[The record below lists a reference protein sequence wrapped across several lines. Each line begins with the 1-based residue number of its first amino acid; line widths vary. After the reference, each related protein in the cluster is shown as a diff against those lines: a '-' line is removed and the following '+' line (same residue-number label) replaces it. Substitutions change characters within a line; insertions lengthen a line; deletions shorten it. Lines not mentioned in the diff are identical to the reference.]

1 MNLENNL
8 NDKQL
13 EAVKHTEGP
22 LLILAGAGSGKTKV
36 LVHRIAYLIEHM
48 GVSPYNIMAITFTNK
63 AAAEMRERVERI
75 IPNVGSS
82 IWVMTFHASCV
93 RMLRRFIDR
102 IGYDNNFSIYDTEDQ
117 KTLIKRIYKNLN
129 LDPKIIKE
137 KTAIRAISSYKDEL
151 TSPEE
156 ALRQTN
162 DFYDRQIINI
172 YSEYQKA
179 LKQNNALD
187 FDDIIVK
194 CVELLERDEEVRE
207 YYQEKFKYIMVDEY
221 QDTNNAQFRLIKLLA
236 DKYKNLCVVGD
247 DDQSIYKFR
256 GANIFNILNFEN
268 VYKDAKLIKLEQNY
282 RSKAN
287 ILNVANA
294 VIKNNKGR
302 KDKSLW
308 TANDS
313 GEKIRV
319 LEFENAAGEAEFI
332 INEIKQKASDYS
344 EWAVLYRTNAQ
355 SRLLE
360 EHCVLLNIPY
370 QLVGGVNFYQ
380 RKEIKD
386 VVAYLKI
393 LSNPNDDISLLRI
406 INLPKRG
413 IGASSI
419 AKISAYASLNSLS
432 LWEVLSDI
440 DNIEELSKLKSKFS
454 VFSESIEKLHEAKE
468 KEESVADII
477 DFIMDEINY
486 KASFLEEGTEEA
498 LARIENIEE
507 FKNKAREYESTELEA
522 FLEDIALISDID
534 RYDEDSKRVTLMTLH
549 AAKGLEFPYVY
560 MSGMEEGLFPSSMS
574 LFTGDESD
582 VEEERRLCYV
592 GITRAKKELCMTFAK
607 FRMQNGD
614 MRYGNISRF
623 VTEIP
628 SEFVQSNTKSRVRK
642 DFRAGS
648 YERKSNNNSENY
660 YNEVYRKSIEIKKTS
675 KLNYDVG
682 DRVRHINFGEGR
694 VIDIEDGAKDYKVS
708 VDFDKFGVK
717 KMFAGFAKLEKI

>member
-48 GVSPYNIMAITFTNK
+48 GVNPYNIMAITFTNK
-63 AAAEMRERVERI
+63 AAAEMRERVERL

-156 ALRQTN
+156 ALKQTN

-194 CVELLERDEEVRE
+194 CVELLKKDEEVRE

-386 VVAYLKI
+386 VVAYLKL

-454 VFSESIEKLHEAKE
+454 VFSESIEKLQEAKE

-477 DFIMDEINY
+477 DFIMNEINY

-522 FLEDIALISDID
+522 FLEDIALIADID

-614 MRYGNISRF
+614 MRYGTLSRF

-628 SEFVQSNTKSRVRK
+628 SEFVQSNAKSRSRS

>member
-129 LDPKIIKE
+129 LDSKIIKE

-360 EHCVLLNIPY
+360 ERCVLLNIPY

-380 RKEIKD
+380 RREIKD

-507 FKNKAREYESTELEA
+507 FKNKAREYESTELEV
-522 FLEDIALISDID
+522 FLEDIALIADID

-623 VTEIP
+623 VSEIP
-628 SEFVQSNTKSRVRK
+628 SEFVQSNAKSRSRS
-642 DFRAGS
+642 DFRTGS

-675 KLNYDVG
+675 KLNYEVG

-708 VDFDKFGVK
+708 VDFDKFGIK

>member
-522 FLEDIALISDID
+522 FLEDIALIADID

-614 MRYGNISRF
+614 MRYGTLSRF

-628 SEFVQSNTKSRVRK
+628 SEFVQSNTKSRSRS

-648 YERKSNNNSENY
+648 YEKKSNNNSENY

-675 KLNYDVG
+675 KLNYEVG

>member
-129 LDPKIIKE
+129 LDSKIIKE

-360 EHCVLLNIPY
+360 ERCVLLNIPY

-522 FLEDIALISDID
+522 FLEDIALIADID

-623 VTEIP
+623 VSEIP
-628 SEFVQSNTKSRVRK
+628 KEFVQSNAKSRSRS

-675 KLNYDVG
+675 KLNYEVG

>member
-63 AAAEMRERVERI
+63 AAAEMRERVEKI

-129 LDPKIIKE
+129 LDPKIVKE

-268 VYKDAKLIKLEQNY
+268 LYKDAKLIKLEQNY

-294 VIKNNKGR
+294 IIKNNKGR

-360 EHCVLLNIPY
+360 ERCVLLNIPY

-628 SEFVQSNTKSRVRK
+628 SEFVQSNTKSRTRK
-642 DFRAGS
+642 DFIVGS
-648 YERKSNNNSENY
+648 YEKKSNNSENY

-675 KLNYDVG
+675 KLNYEVG
-682 DRVRHINFGEGR
+682 DRVRHISFGEGR

>member
-268 VYKDAKLIKLEQNY
+268 VYKDTKLIKLEQNY

-319 LEFENAAGEAEFI
+319 MEFENAAGEAEFI

-360 EHCVLLNIPY
+360 ERCVLLNIPY

-440 DNIEELSKLKSKFS
+440 DNIEELSKSKSKFS
-454 VFSESIEKLHEAKE
+454 VFSESIEKLQEAKE

-522 FLEDIALISDID
+522 FLEDIALIADID

-574 LFTGDESD
+574 LFTGNESD

-614 MRYGNISRF
+614 MRYGTLSRF

-628 SEFVQSNTKSRVRK
+628 SEFVQSNTKSRSRS

-648 YERKSNNNSENY
+648 YEKKSNNNSENY

-682 DRVRHINFGEGR
+682 DRVRHISFGEGR

>member
-63 AAAEMRERVERI
+63 AAAEMRERVEKI

-360 EHCVLLNIPY
+360 ERCVLLNIPY

-380 RKEIKD
+380 RREIKD

-522 FLEDIALISDID
+522 FLEDIALIADID
-534 RYDEDSKRVTLMTLH
+534 RYDEGSKRVTLMTLH

-614 MRYGNISRF
+614 MRYGTLSRF
-623 VTEIP
+623 VSEIP
-628 SEFVQSNTKSRVRK
+628 SEFVQSNTKSRTRR

-648 YERKSNNNSENY
+648 YEKKSNNNSENY

-675 KLNYDVG
+675 KLNYEVG
-682 DRVRHINFGEGR
+682 DRVRHISFGEGR